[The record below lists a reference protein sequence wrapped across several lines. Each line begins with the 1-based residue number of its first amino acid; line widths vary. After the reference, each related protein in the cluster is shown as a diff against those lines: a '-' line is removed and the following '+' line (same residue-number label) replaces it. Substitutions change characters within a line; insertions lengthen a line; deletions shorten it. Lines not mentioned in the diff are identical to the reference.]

1 MKFRNLSIIY
11 SLIILSFFFFSC
23 DQKIGYVKPTF
34 NSEINFVRIDRDLY
48 NAYPNNIAELN
59 DSMLN
64 KYGDLYSFYFQK
76 VLNEG
81 SPYTLRANDD
91 LAFFLKHPHIRV
103 IEEDIHSTFYDFSS
117 IEKQIILGFNYYNS
131 LFNSNYQPSVVTIN
145 SADNYGVIVK
155 DSVVYIGLDMYVG
168 SEKLSVKDNASFPEY
183 IKQKMD
189 KKYLTSDLFLNI
201 IAENY
206 YKEPSQHN
214 FLSVIISYGKLM
226 AVLQRV
232 LPNNDPSVL
241 LKYSK
246 KEYEWIKSNE
256 YSIWEYIVKNKML
269 FSSDNSI
276 INGWVNEAPFTNSL
290 GDQSPSRVGIY
301 IGWQIV
307 EDYITE
313 NEITIPELLSID
325 DDKKILVSFKP
336 KK

>member
-1 MKFRNLSIIY
+1 
-11 SLIILSFFFFSC
+11 
-23 DQKIGYVKPTF
+23 
-34 NSEINFVRIDRDLY
+34 
-48 NAYPNNIAELN
+48 
-59 DSMLN
+59 
-64 KYGDLYSFYFQK
+64 
-76 VLNEG
+76 
-81 SPYTLRANDD
+81 
-91 LAFFLKHPHIRV
+91 
-103 IEEDIHSTFYDFSS
+103 
-117 IEKQIILGFNYYNS
+117 
-131 LFNSNYQPSVVTIN
+131 
-145 SADNYGVIVK
+145 
-155 DSVVYIGLDMYVG
+155 MYVG